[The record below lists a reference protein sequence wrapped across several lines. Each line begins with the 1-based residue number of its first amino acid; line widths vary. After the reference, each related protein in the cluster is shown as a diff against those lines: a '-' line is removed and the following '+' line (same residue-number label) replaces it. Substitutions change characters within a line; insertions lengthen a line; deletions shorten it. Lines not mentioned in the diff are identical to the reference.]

1 MSIIAIFEVT
11 LEYERLNEKGT
22 NQRGNMNFAHR
33 IKEELENLILDN
45 VEDFLSFLV
54 AILSS
59 KFNTYS

>member
-1 MSIIAIFEVT
+1 MSIIGIFEVT

-45 VEDFLSFLV
+45 VEDFLSF
-54 AILSS
+54 
-59 KFNTYS
+59 